1 VSAIEVRVRGRVQGV
16 GFRPTVWKLA
26 RELGVTGEVLNDGD
40 GVLIRAAGEPSVLAT
55 FVARLSDTP
64 PPLARV
70 EAVETRSYRGELAP
84 EFRIVASAGG
94 AARTQIAPD
103 AAICA
108 ACAAEVLDPLGR
120 RFRYPFTTCTH
131 CGPRLSI
138 VTGIPYD
145 RTATT
150 LAGFPLCAPC
160 AAEYGDPADRRFHAE
175 TTACHA
181 CGPRARLVRYDG
193 RAVSFEQFSMLDDV
207 DAVRG
212 LLARGEIVA
221 IKGLGGYHLACDATR
236 PDAVARLRAAK
247 RRDRKPFAL
256 MARSLD
262 VIRRYGAAGALEA
275 AALASPEAPIVLLAA
290 TGPEALP
297 AAIAPGLAT
306 LGFMLPTTPL
316 HHLIL
321 RGFDRPVVMTSGNLS
336 DEPQAIDDA
345 DAATRL
351 AGIASYALV
360 HDRPI
365 ASRVDDSV
373 VRVID
378 GAVRVLRRARG
389 YAPAAIKLPAGFERA
404 PALLAYGGDRKAAFC
419 LVTRG
424 EAILSQHQ
432 GDLDEPATRDDY
444 EANLAR
450 FAVLFAH
457 APRALVVDRHV
468 EFHASRLARDQAAAT
483 GRPVIEVGH
492 HHAHVAACLVDNAR
506 PLAAP
511 PVLGVVLDGLGLGDD
526 GTLWGGEFLLADY
539 RGAQRLGTL
548 KPVAMLGGDRASR
561 EPWRNLYAH
570 LVAELGWPAFTA
582 SFDELAVHA
591 ALAARPR
598 ALLDTMLA
606 SGVGAPRASSCGRLF
621 DAVAAAVGICFERQA
636 YEGEAAAR
644 LEAAVDPRALDEG
657 DELAYPF
664 AIPRLAGSGLPYLEP
679 LAMWS
684 AILGDLILAT
694 PVGVIAARFHRGL
707 ARAIAQMV
715 GKLARP
721 SGGGS
726 PRFDT
731 VALSGGCFQN
741 RILFEQCARRL
752 RAGGFTVLAH
762 ARVPANDGG
771 LALGQAA
778 VCAAQLLASSIV
790 ATPDSPGDAGQVAAP
805 SLLGPLEGGSPCV

>member
-1 VSAIEVRVRGRVQGV
+1 MGVDVTASRADGAISGGSAEAGSDGDSLGGAASAPGIEVRVRGRVQGV

-26 RELGVTGEVLNDGD
+26 RELGVTGEVMNDGD
-40 GVLIRAAGEPSVLAT
+40 GVLIRAGGAPNVLAT
-55 FVARLSDTP
+55 FVARLSYAP

-70 EAVETRSYRGELAP
+70 EIVETRSYRGELAP

-120 RFRYPFTTCTH
+120 RYRYPFTTCTH

-145 RTATT
+145 RAATT

-247 RRDRKPFAL
+247 HRDAKPLAL

-262 VIRRYGAAGALEA
+262 VIRRYCATDAVEA
-275 AALASPEAPIVLLAA
+275 AALASPEAPIVVLAA

-321 RGFDRPVVMTSGNLS
+321 RALDRPVVM
-336 DEPQAIDDA
+336 
-345 DAATRL
+345 
-351 AGIASYALV
+351 
-360 HDRPI
+360 
-365 ASRVDDSV
+365 
-373 VRVID
+373 
-378 GAVRVLRRARG
+378 
-389 YAPAAIKLPAGFERA
+389 
-404 PALLAYGGDRKAAFC
+404 
-419 LVTRG
+419 TRG

-432 GDLDEPATRDDY
+432 GDLDDPATHDDY
-444 EANLAR
+444 QANLAR
-450 FAVLFAH
+450 YTVVFEH
-457 APRALVVDRHV
+457 EPRALAVDRHV
-468 EFHASRLARDQAAAT
+468 EFRSSRLARDHAAAT
-483 GRPVIEVGH
+483 ARPVFEVQH

-506 PLAAP
+506 ALAAP

-539 RGAQRLGTL
+539 RRAQRLGTL
-548 KPVAMLGGDRASR
+548 KPVAMLGGDRAAH

-570 LVAELGWPAFTA
+570 LAAELGWPAFTA
-582 SFDELAVHA
+582 SFAELAVHA
-591 ALAARPR
+591 ELAGKPRP
-598 ALLDTMLA
+598 LLDAMLA

-664 AIPRLAGSGLPYLEP
+664 AIPRLGGSGLPYLEP

-707 ARAIAQMV
+707 ARTVAQMV
-715 GKLARP
+715 GKLAGR
-721 SGGGS
+721 GGS
-726 PRFDT
+726 APARFDT

-741 RILFEQCARRL
+741 RVLFEQCARRL
-752 RAGGFTVLAH
+752 RGDGFTVLGH
-762 ARVPANDGG
+762 ARVPVNDGG

-778 VCAAQLLASSIV
+778 VCAAQLL
-790 ATPDSPGDAGQVAAP
+790 DSPSPLPA
-805 SLLGPLEGGSPCV
+805 SLEGCSSCV